1 MWLHLS
7 HASID
12 AEFGAGDKAG
22 FGAEEEDGSGGNL
35 VGARHVA

>member
-22 FGAEEEDGSGGNL
+22 FVAEEEDGSGNL